1 MHIVMLALLGV
12 GYLAALVGGIWMVV
26 NAFKTSIGWGLGTL
40 FLWLPVGLIFLVK
53 NWQQNRKPFF
63 IQLAGIGMVIV
74 AFVIA
79 TQVSPD
85 TASALAP

>member
-1 MHIVMLALLGV
+1 MHIVMLALLAV

-26 NAFKTSIGWGLGTL
+26 NAFRTSIGWGLGTL

-53 NWQQNRKPFF
+53 NWQQNRRPFF